1 MELSNAL
8 NALTSRFEKVLFE
21 KRVDEKN
28 EFTNS
33 LCYKLNSHKA
43 KIDIYDVFEEES
55 GSLFIRL

>member
-8 NALTSRFEKVLFE
+8 SALTSRFDKVLFE
-21 KRVDEKN
+21 RRVDEKN

-33 LCYKLNSHKA
+33 LCYKITSHRA

-55 GSLFIRL
+55 GTSFIRL